1 MTANLIYITRRCR
14 FESQLNEKERG
25 ETREPTVEMLI
36 NYQSAQMPM
45 PTTIQPM
52 RFSNVSYY
60 GTCWHSHSSAL
71 VSYDLDLSAS
81 AEEAVLLR
89 LNQNMPKIRTCR
101 SSISTSIKLAYGSAP
116 VYRSSKTSTLHW
128 SIIIWR
134 HLLSRSSKVSCGD
147 IQYVALKYRMETLL
161 KRHLGCCCNGSYV
174 SSHLRCCNVPY
185 YVAATYPTTSL
196 LTTLLQ
202 IGIY

>member
-60 GTCWHSHSSAL
+60 GTC
-71 VSYDLDLSAS
+71 
-81 AEEAVLLR
+81 
-89 LNQNMPKIRTCR
+89 
-101 SSISTSIKLAYGSAP
+101 
-116 VYRSSKTSTLHW
+116 
-128 SIIIWR
+128 
-134 HLLSRSSKVSCGD
+134 
-147 IQYVALKYRMETLL
+147 
-161 KRHLGCCCNGSYV
+161 
-174 SSHLRCCNVPY
+174 
-185 YVAATYPTTSL
+185 
-196 LTTLLQ
+196 
-202 IGIY
+202 